1 MLDFH
6 ARTNLSRAIICQCFG
21 LIWLILWLST
31 STIVSVKVYFGA
43 SFSLDRSLLP
53 VYQEVVDDIKKLGHT
68 VVSEHVTDPLAPVG
82 DGLSPQELFAREAKL
97 IEQADC
103 MVADVTLPSWGTAF
117 LMEHALSR
125 GKQVLAL
132 FYKAGHPDLYV
143 AHYSRG
149 NARTVLK
156 KNLDYF
162 ASMGQRKG
170 KLIVID
176 GTDGSGKG
184 TQTELLMKYLD
195 EHQIKNKYIDFPR
208 YYTSFHGQMVGRYL
222 SGEFGN
228 LESSSPYLTSLFYAL
243 DRLTARDEIV
253 DWLEEGN
260 TVVANRYTTS
270 SMAFQTA
277 RIPKGKREEFLKWL
291 YEMEY
296 KEHKLPKEDVVLFL
310 YVPVEI
316 SQKLIEQKNKREYTK
331 GQKKD
336 INEANVN
343 YQKEVL
349 KLYLELAKKY
359 KHWEVIKCVDA
370 RGRLLPIEKVHGKV
384 ISALKKHHIVV

>member
-1 MLDFH
+1 M
-6 ARTNLSRAIICQCFG
+6 
-21 LIWLILWLST
+21 
-31 STIVSVKVYFGA
+31 KVYFGA

-53 VYQEVVDDIKKLGHT
+53 VYSEVVESLKALGHE
-68 VVSEHVTDPLAPVG
+68 VISEHVVDPLAPVG
-82 DGLSPQELFAREAKL
+82 DGLSPKELFEREAQL
-97 IEQADC
+97 IDSADC

-117 LMEHALSR
+117 LMEHALSK
-125 GKQVLAL
+125 GKLVLAL
-132 FYKAGHPDLYV
+132 FYKDATTPLPFMIAGHPDLYV
-143 AHYSRG
+143 AHYSKG
-149 NARTVLK
+149 NVRTILK

-162 ASMGQRKG
+162 SSINHRKG
-170 KLIVID
+170 KLVVID

-184 TQTELLMKYLD
+184 TQTDLLLKYLD
-195 EHQIKNKYIDFPR
+195 AQKIKNKYIDFPR
-208 YYTSFHGQMVGRYL
+208 YYTSFHGRMVGRYL
-222 SGEFGN
+222 SGEFGS
-228 LESSSPYLTSLFYAL
+228 LDSASPYLTSLFYAL

-277 RIPKGKREEFLKWL
+277 RIEKSKREEFLKWL

-296 KEHKLPKEDVVLFL
+296 KEHKLPKEDLVLFL

-316 SQKLIEQKNKREYTK
+316 SQKLIEQKAKRDYTK

-336 INEANVN
+336 INEANVA

-349 KLYLELAKKY
+349 TLYLELAKKNP
-359 KHWEVIKCVDA
+359 HWVVIKCTDNK
-370 RGRLLPIEKVHGKV
+370 GNLLSVEKVHSMI
-384 ISALKKHHIVV
+384 ISSLKKHEIV

>member
-1 MLDFH
+1 M
-6 ARTNLSRAIICQCFG
+6 
-21 LIWLILWLST
+21 
-31 STIVSVKVYFGA
+31 KVYFSA
-43 SFSLDRSLLP
+43 SISLDRTLLP
-53 VYQEVVDDIKKLGHT
+53 IYQQIVSELKKLGHT
-68 VVSEHVTDPLAPVG
+68 VLSSHVVDPDLTTG
-82 DGLSPQELFAREAKL
+82 DWQKQYVPKELFKRETDRL
-97 IEQADC
+97 DNSDV
-103 MVADVTLPSWGTAF
+103 MVAEVTSPSWGTAF
-117 LMEHALSR
+117 LIEYALNH
-125 GKQVLAL
+125 GKPVLAL
-132 FYKAGHPDLYV
+132 YYKEAAMPLPMMIEGHPSLYV
-143 AHYSRG
+143 AHYSKG
-149 NARTVLK
+149 NVRTILK

-162 ASMGQRKG
+162 NSMKKRNG

-184 TQTELLMKYLD
+184 TQTEMLLKYLD
-195 EHQIKNKYIDFPR
+195 EKKIKNKYIDFPR

-222 SGEFGN
+222 SGEFGS
-228 LESSSPYLTSLFYAL
+228 LESSSPYLTSLFYAM

-277 RIPKGKREEFLKWL
+277 RIDKDKREEFLKWL

-296 KEHKLPKEDVVLFL
+296 KEHKLPKEDIVIFL

-316 SQKLIEQKNKREYTK
+316 SQKLIEQKAKRDYTK

-336 INEANVN
+336 INEANVS

-349 KLYLELAKKY
+349 ELYLELSKKY
-359 KHWEVIKCVDA
+359 PHWEVIKCVDSQ
-370 RGRLLPIEKVHGKV
+370 GKLLSIPVVQKKIVV
-384 ISALKKHHIVV
+384 VLKKHGIV

>member
-1 MLDFH
+1 M
-6 ARTNLSRAIICQCFG
+6 
-21 LIWLILWLST
+21 
-31 STIVSVKVYFGA
+31 KVYFSA
-43 SFSLDRSLLP
+43 AISLDRSFLP
-53 VYQEVVDDIKKLGHT
+53 IYAQIVEELKKLGHE
-68 VVSEHVTDPLAPVG
+68 VVSEHVVDPNLKFGEGMNPK
-82 DGLSPQELFAREAKL
+82 ELFAKQAIL
-97 IEQADC
+97 IDQADA
-103 MVADVTLPSWGTAF
+103 VIAEVTSPSWGTAF
-117 LMEHALSR
+117 LMEHALTA
-125 GKQVLAL
+125 GKPVLAL
-132 FYKAGHPDLYV
+132 YYKEAAMPLPMMIEGHPELYV
-143 AHYSRG
+143 AHYTKG
-149 NARTVLK
+149 NIRTILK
-156 KNLDYF
+156 KNLEYF
-162 ASMGQRKG
+162 VSMNHRKG
-170 KLIVID
+170 KLVVID

-195 EHQIKNKYIDFPR
+195 DHKVKNKYIDFPR

-222 SGEFGN
+222 AGEFGT
-228 LESSSPYLTSLFYAL
+228 LDSASPYLTSLFYAM
-243 DRLTARDEIV
+243 DRLTARDEII

-277 RIPKGKREEFLKWL
+277 RIALDKREEFLKWL

-296 KEHKLPKEDVVLFL
+296 KEHKLPKENVVLFL

-316 SQKLIEQKNKREYTK
+316 SQKLIEQKNKRDYTR

-359 KHWEVIKCVDA
+359 KHWEVIRCVDG
-370 RGRLLPIEKVHGKV
+370 RGKLLAIPKVQAKV
-384 ISALKKHHIVV
+384 IAALKKHGVL

>member
-1 MLDFH
+1 MDS
-6 ARTNLSRAIICQCFG
+6 AM
-21 LIWLILWLST
+21 
-31 STIVSVKVYFGA
+31 KVYFGA

-53 VYQEVVDDIKKLGHT
+53 VYQEVVEDLKKIGHA
-68 VVSEHVTDPLAPVG
+68 VVSEHVINPLAPIG
-82 DGLSPQELFAREAKL
+82 EGLAPKDLFERETKL
-97 IEQADC
+97 IDEADC

-117 LMEHALSR
+117 LMEHALSK
-125 GKQVLAL
+125 GKPVLAL
-132 FYKAGHPDLYV
+132 FYKEAATPLPFMIAGHPDLYV
-143 AHYSRG
+143 AHYSKG
-149 NARTVLK
+149 NVRTVLK

-162 ASMGQRKG
+162 VSMHERKG
-170 KLIVID
+170 KLVVID

-184 TQTELLMKYLD
+184 TQTELLLKHL
-195 EHQIKNKYIDFPR
+195 ERKNIKSKYIDFPR

-222 SGEFGN
+222 AGEFGS

-277 RIPKGKREEFLKWL
+277 RIEKGKREEFLQWL
-291 YEMEY
+291 YDMEY
-296 KEHKLPKEDVVLFL
+296 KEHKLPKEDVVIFL

-316 SQKLIEQKNKREYTK
+316 SQKLIEQKAAREYTQGK
-331 GQKKD
+331 KKD
-336 INEANVN
+336 QYEANVA

-349 KLYLELAKKY
+349 NLYLELAKKY
-359 KHWEVIKCVDA
+359 KHWEVIKCVDSA
-370 RGRLLPIEKVHGKV
+370 GKLLSIEAVHQKVVKV
-384 ISALKKHHIVV
+384 LEKYRIA

>member
-1 MLDFH
+1 
-6 ARTNLSRAIICQCFG
+6 
-21 LIWLILWLST
+21 
-31 STIVSVKVYFGA
+31 VKVYFGA

-53 VYQEVVDDIKKLGHT
+53 VYDEVVENLKKLGHT
-68 VVSEHVTDPLAPVG
+68 VISEHVVNPLTPVG
-82 DGLSPQELFAREAKL
+82 DGLSPKQLFDREAKL
-97 IEQADC
+97 IETADV

-117 LMEHALSR
+117 LMEHALSK

-132 FYKAGHPDLYV
+132 FYKEASTPLPFMIAGHPDLYV
-143 AHYSRG
+143 AHYSRS
-149 NARTVLK
+149 NIRTVLK
-156 KNLDYF
+156 KNMDYF
-162 ASMGQRKG
+162 ASMAKRKG

-184 TQTELLMKYLD
+184 TQTELLLKYLD
-195 EHQIKNKYIDFPR
+195 EKKIKNKYIDFPR

-222 SGEFGN
+222 AGEFGS

-260 TVVANRYTTS
+260 AVVANRYTTS

-277 RIPKGKREEFLKWL
+277 RIDKEKREDFLKWL

-296 KEHKLPKEDVVLFL
+296 KEHKLPKEDIVIFL

-316 SQKLIEQKNKREYTK
+316 SQKLIEQKAARDYTGGK
-331 GQKKD
+331 KKD
-336 INEANVN
+336 INEANVA
-343 YQKEVL
+343 YQREVL
-349 KLYLELAKKY
+349 KLYLELAKEN
-359 KHWEVIKCVDA
+359 KHWEVIKCVDS
-370 RGRLLPIEKVHGKV
+370 RGKLLPIPVVHERIV
-384 ISALKKHHIVV
+384 VALKKHKVV

>member
-1 MLDFH
+1 M
-6 ARTNLSRAIICQCFG
+6 
-21 LIWLILWLST
+21 
-31 STIVSVKVYFGA
+31 KVYFGA

-53 VYQEVVDDIKKLGHT
+53 VYQEVVSSIKKLGHT
-68 VVSEHVTDPLAPVG
+68 ITSEHVIDPLSPVG
-82 DGLSPQELFAREAKL
+82 DGLSPKELFERESKL
-97 IEQADC
+97 IEESDC

-117 LMEHALSR
+117 LMEHALSK
-125 GKQVLAL
+125 GKRVLAL
-132 FYKAGHPDLYV
+132 FYKESATLLPFMIAGHPELYV
-143 AHYSRG
+143 AHYSKG

-162 ASMGQRKG
+162 SSMNQRKG
-170 KLIVID
+170 KLVVID

-184 TQTELLMKYLD
+184 TQTELILKYLD
-195 EHQIKNKYIDFPR
+195 KLKIKNKYIDFPR
-208 YYTSFHGQMVGRYL
+208 YYTSFHGRMVGRYL
-222 SGEFGN
+222 SGEFGG
-228 LESSSPYLTSLFYAL
+228 LDSASPYLTSLFYAM

-277 RIPKGKREEFLKWL
+277 RIEKPKREEFLKWL

-296 KEHKLPKEDVVLFL
+296 KEHKLPKEDLVIFL

-316 SQKLIEQKNKREYTK
+316 SQKLVDQKAKREYVK
-331 GQKKD
+331 GKKKD
-336 INEANVN
+336 INEANVE

-349 KLYLELAKKY
+349 KLYLELSKKY
-359 KHWEVIKCVDA
+359 SHWEVIKCVDA
-370 RGRLLPIEKVHGKV
+370 KGKLLSIEKVQGKILRV
-384 ISALKKHHIVV
+384 LKKYGIV

>member
-1 MLDFH
+1 MK
-6 ARTNLSRAIICQCFG
+6 I
-21 LIWLILWLST
+21 
-31 STIVSVKVYFGA
+31 YFGA

-53 VYQEVVDDIKKLGHT
+53 VYEEVVSSIKKLGHE
-68 VVSEHVTDPLAPVG
+68 VISEHVTNPLTPVG
-82 DGLSPQELFAREAKL
+82 DGLSPKDLFDREAKM
-97 IEQADC
+97 IANADC

-117 LMEHALSR
+117 LMEHALSM
-125 GKQVLAL
+125 GKPVLAL
-132 FYKAGHPDLYV
+132 FYKEAATPLPFMIAGHPDLYV
-143 AHYSRG
+143 AHYSKG

-156 KNLDYF
+156 KNLEYF
-162 ASMGQRKG
+162 ASMTRRKG

-184 TQTELLMKYLD
+184 TQTDLLLKYLED
-195 EHQIKNKYIDFPR
+195 KKIKNKYIDFPR

-222 SGEFGN
+222 SGEFGS
-228 LESSSPYLTSLFYAL
+228 LESSSPYLTSLFYAM

-277 RIPKGKREEFLKWL
+277 RISKEKREEFLKWL

-296 KEHKLPKEDVVLFL
+296 KEHKLPKEDVVIFL

-316 SQKLIEQKNKREYTK
+316 SQKLIEQKAKREYTK
-331 GQKKD
+331 GKQKD
-336 INEANVN
+336 INEANVA

-349 KLYLELAKKY
+349 DLYLELSKKNP
-359 KHWEVIKCVDA
+359 HWVVIKCVDNK
-370 RGRLLPIEKVHGKV
+370 GKLLSIEKVHAK
-384 ISALKKHHIVV
+384 IIAALKSHEII

>member
-1 MLDFH
+1 M
-6 ARTNLSRAIICQCFG
+6 
-21 LIWLILWLST
+21 
-31 STIVSVKVYFGA
+31 
-43 SFSLDRSLLP
+43 LP
-53 VYQEVVDDIKKLGHT
+53 VYDEVVSNIKKLGHT
-68 VVSEHVTDPLAPVG
+68 VVSEHVTNPLTPVG
-82 DGLSPQELFAREAKL
+82 DGLSPKDLFDREAKL
-97 IEQADC
+97 IASADC

-117 LMEHALSR
+117 LMEHALSQ
-125 GKQVLAL
+125 GKPVLAL
-132 FYKAGHPDLYV
+132 FYKEAATPLPFMIAGHPALYV
-143 AHYSRG
+143 AHYSKG
-149 NARTVLK
+149 NIRTVLK

-162 ASMGQRKG
+162 VSMTERKG
-170 KLIVID
+170 KLVVID

-184 TQTELLMKYLD
+184 TQTELLLKYLD
-195 EHQIKNKYIDFPR
+195 DHQIKNKYIDFPR

-222 SGEFGN
+222 SGEFGS
-228 LESSSPYLTSLFYAL
+228 LESSSPYLTSLFYAM

-277 RIPKGKREEFLKWL
+277 RIDKDKREEFLKWL

-296 KEHKLPKEDVVLFL
+296 KEHKLPKEDLVIFL

-316 SQKLIEQKNKREYTK
+316 SQKLIEQKAKRDYTK

-336 INEANVN
+336 INEANVA

-349 KLYLELAKKY
+349 SLYLELSKKY
-359 KHWEVIKCVDA
+359 THWEVIKCTDSQ
-370 RGRLLPIEKVHGKV
+370 GKLLSIEKVHEK
-384 ISALKKHHIVV
+384 ILAALKKHEII